1 MSNQRKNI
9 AVLGSLWGD
18 EGKGHITHHLSPGYD
33 WVVRFGGG
41 ANAGHTI
48 YRNGKKY
55 VHNLLPSIDFRHE
68 HVRGFLGSGM
78 VLDLEQLLKEVTN
91 AEEDFP
97 GVGSRLVVDPDAFVV
112 LPEHKE
118 QDKAKNA
125 HIGSTNRGIGPAY
138 ADKVMRQGVRVID
151 LIIKKNFTVDAL
163 KHLGVQFKSSLELQS
178 EFARSRLLFEGA
190 QGVLLDLNH
199 GIYPY
204 VSCGDATVAG
214 ITACGFA
221 SVRLDKVY
229 GVAKCYTTKV
239 GEGPFPTELHGDEA
253 EALRKRGNE
262 YGATTGRPRRVGW
275 LDLPALKYACAKG
288 GIDTLIVTKF
298 DILAGMDEIPV
309 ARAYE
314 QEIKYSKDFF
324 EAKPQYVNVKGW
336 KGVKDDE
343 SFQGMIDFIDFIEEE
358 IHVPVEMISR
368 GTNEED
374 ILDV

>member
-1 MSNQRKNI
+1 MSALRNI
-9 AVLGSLWGD
+9 AILGSLWGD
-18 EGKGHITHHLSPGYD
+18 EGKGHITHHLSPNYD
-33 WVVRFGGG
+33 WVIRFGGG

-48 YRNGKKY
+48 YRDGKKY

-78 VLDLEQLLKEVTN
+78 VLDLEQLVKEIDT
-91 AEEDFP
+91 AEQDFP
-97 GVGSRLVVDPDAFVV
+97 EVGTRIVVDPDAFVV

-118 QDKAKNA
+118 TDKATNS

-138 ADKVMRQGVRVID
+138 ADKVMRKGVRVSD
-151 LIIKKNFTVDAL
+151 LIAKKNFTVAQL
-163 KHLGVQFKSSLELQS
+163 KALGVEFKTVLEMKE
-178 EFARSRLLFEGA
+178 EFQKSRLLFEGA
-190 QGVLLDLNH
+190 QGILLDLNH

-204 VSCGDATVAG
+204 VSCGDATIAG
-214 ITACGFA
+214 IYAAGFNF
-221 SVRLDKVY
+221 VKLDKVY
-229 GVAKCYTTKV
+229 GVAKVYTTKV

-253 EALRKRGNE
+253 ESLRKRGNE

-288 GIDTLIVTKF
+288 GINSLIITKF

-309 ARAYE
+309 ARTYE
-314 QEIKYSKDFF
+314 QTLKSSKDFF
-324 EAKPQYVNVKGW
+324 EAKPQYIKVKGW

-343 SFQGMIDFIDFIEEE
+343 SFHNMIDFIDFIEEE
-358 IHVPVEMISR
+358 INVPVEMISR
-368 GTNEED
+368 GTSEED

>member
-1 MSNQRKNI
+1 MRNI

-18 EGKGHITHHLSPGYD
+18 EGKGHITHFLSSQYD
-33 WVVRFGGG
+33 WVIRFGGG

-55 VHNLLPSIDFRHE
+55 VHNLLPSIDFTQE
-68 HVRGFLGSGM
+68 HIKGFLGSGM
-78 VLDLEQLLKEVTN
+78 VLDLEQLLKEVVT
-91 AEEDFP
+91 AEQDFSN
-97 GVGSRLVVDPDAFVV
+97 VGSRLVVDPDAFVV
-112 LPEHKE
+112 LPEHKAT
-118 QDKAKNA
+118 DKANNG

-138 ADKVMRQGVRVID
+138 ADKVMRKGVRVID
-151 LIIKKNFTVDAL
+151 LMQNNNEQINAL
-163 KHLGVQFKSSLELQS
+163 MNAGVQFKSALELKS

-190 QGVLLDLNH
+190 QGILLDLNH

-214 ITACGFA
+214 IAACGFA
-221 SVRLDKVY
+221 SVKLDKVY

-288 GIDTLIVTKF
+288 GINSLIVTKF
-298 DILAGMDEIPV
+298 DILAGMGDIPV
-309 ARAYE
+309 ARAYDRE
-314 QEIKYSKDFF
+314 LKYSKDFF
-324 EAKPQYVNVKGW
+324 DAKPQYVNVSGW
-336 KGVKDDE
+336 EGIKDDE
-343 SFQGMIDFIDFIEEE
+343 SFHKMIDFIDYIENQ
-358 IHVPVEMISR
+358 INIPVEMISR
-368 GTNEED
+368 GIHKED
-374 ILDV
+374 ILEV